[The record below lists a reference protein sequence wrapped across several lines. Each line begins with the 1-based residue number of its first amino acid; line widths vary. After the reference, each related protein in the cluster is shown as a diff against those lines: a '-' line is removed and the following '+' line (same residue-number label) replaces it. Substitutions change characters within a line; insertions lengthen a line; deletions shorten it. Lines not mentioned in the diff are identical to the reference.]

1 MSMFFSQIN
10 RFGQQKAVFDGS
22 KWLSYVTLDDLVQ
35 KQKASLVKTFGTKKQ
50 VIAMTAN
57 NTLQTLVNYLALLQ
71 LQQTILFVESEAIL
85 NEHSGD
91 ISSLG
96 ERFNIRFHLN
106 EDALNALD
114 VSNVKHK
121 PSDIELDANI
131 ALLMGTSGSTGAAK
145 YVMLS
150 YDNLQHNA
158 QDICAYLPIQASDK
172 TITTLPFSY
181 AYGLSI
187 INTHLLKGAGI
198 LMTSYSVMQREFW
211 ELLTDH
217 KVSSFGGVPYTYE
230 MLLRL
235 RFTQK
240 NLPDLRYF
248 TQAGGKLASQH
259 LAILLDFAKQHNKQ
273 FFVMYGQTE
282 ATARMSYADIEKLT
296 AKPTSIGCA
305 IPNAEFLLFDENKQ
319 AIKKPKQEGE
329 LAFKG
334 SNVMLG
340 YAHSIEDLVNV
351 QPLAM
356 LETGDL
362 AYFDEQGDYYI
373 SGRIKRIIKLFGERF
388 NLDDIQ
394 QKASVFFGTQ
404 NIACVGDDKQLCI
417 VIENNSSSELTSDEY
432 EHKRKAFAKTLKVN
446 QRSIS
451 LSIVDEFYRTQNG
464 KLDYSRLQAHV
475 MEG

>member
-1 MSMFFSQIN
+1 MPMFFAQIN
-10 RFGQQKAVFDGS
+10 RFGQQNAVFDGS

-35 KQKASLVKTFGTKKQ
+35 KQKVSFVKTFGTKKQ
-50 VIAMTAN
+50 VIAMTAG

-71 LQQTILFVESEAIL
+71 LRQAILFVGSKATL
-85 NEHSGD
+85 TEHSGD
-91 ISSLG
+91 TMSLC

-106 EDALNALD
+106 EDALNVLD
-114 VSNVKHK
+114 VSSIKNN
-121 PSDIELDANI
+121 PSEIELDANI

-240 NLPDLRYF
+240 TLPDLRYF
-248 TQAGGKLASQH
+248 TQAGGKLAPQH
-259 LAILLDFAKQHNKQ
+259 LASLLDFARQYNKQ

-296 AKPTSIGCA
+296 TKPASIGCA

-319 AIKKPKQEGE
+319 AINKPNQEGE

-340 YAHSIEDLVNV
+340 YADSIDDLVNV
-351 QPLAM
+351 KPLAL

-362 AYFDEQGDYYI
+362 AYFDDQGDYYI

-388 NLDDIQ
+388 NLDDLQ
-394 QKASVFFGTQ
+394 QKASTFFGTQ

-432 EHKRKAFAKTLKVN
+432 EHKRKAFAKILKLN

-451 LSIVDEFYRTQNG
+451 VSIVDEFYRTQNG
-464 KLDYSRLQAHV
+464 KLDYSRLQAQV